1 MDEINFEAEMEQI
14 FNAPFAK
21 KTDRQ
26 LQAYQ
31 QLSDTNRALTNG
43 VQPKSL
49 QKFNNP
55 MYRKCKLT
63 FKQAEEVR
71 KKYIPNSYG
80 VMRLAKDYNV
90 SKAVIRRILED
101 KSWRIVVD
109 KKI

>member
-55 MYRKCKLT
+55 LYRKCKLT
-63 FKQAEEVR
+63 SEQVTAVR
-71 KKYIPNSYG
+71 KKYLPNEYG
-80 VMRLAKDYNV
+80 IMKLAKEYCV
-90 SKAVIRRILED
+90 SKAVIRRIVEK
-101 KSWRIVVD
+101 KSW
-109 KKI
+109 KI